1 MHSRNEYDQCLMA
14 NSLKSKLIN
23 FSIFQCILLE
33 YLKISD
39 CSIYP
44 VKVVVVGSGGN
55 FAVERIFLTTL
66 HSKRIA
72 ARFCNCESLMQK
84 NKNRI

>member
-44 VKVVVVGSGGN
+44 VKVVVVGSSGN
-55 FAVERIFLTTL
+55 FGSRENISDYSA
-66 HSKRIA
+66 
-72 ARFCNCESLMQK
+72 
-84 NKNRI
+84 